1 MTAVGALLYTG
12 AAISRLPENRLKG
25 IMVTSNPFSSMFG
38 RSPFQPL
45 LAHIVKTNE
54 CADQLL
60 PFFEA
65 TLAND
70 WDKAAELREN
80 VTRLEHDADTLKT
93 ELRLNLPNTMF
104 LPVSRSDLLDLIS
117 VQDKIAN
124 KVRDITGIMLGRKM
138 RVPDELAEPMRNYI
152 RTSIACVAQARQ
164 ALEELKDLLE
174 SGFGKNVSDVMQKM
188 IRELHTLEHQA
199 DDQQITIRRQ
209 LFVLES
215 QLPPVDV
222 IFLYK
227 IIEWV
232 GELSD
237 RAERVGSRLQILTAR

>member
-1 MTAVGALLYTG
+1 MTEAEPIFILAP
-12 AAISRLPENRLKG
+12 AISRLPKNRLKG
-25 IMVTSNPFSSMFG
+25 IMVTSNPFSAMFG

-45 LAHIVKTNE
+45 LAHIVKAHD
-54 CADQLL
+54 CAEQLL

-65 TLAND
+65 ALQGD
-70 WDKAAELREN
+70 WESAARLREN
-80 VTRLEHDADTLKT
+80 VTRLEHEADVLKT

-138 RVPDELAEPMRNYI
+138 RIPEALAEPMRQYI
-152 RTSIACVAQARQ
+152 HTSVACVAQARQ

-174 SGFGKNVSDVMQKM
+174 SGFGRNVSDVMQKL
-188 IRELHTLEHQA
+188 IRELHTLEQQA
-199 DDQQITIRRQ
+199 DGQQVEIRRQ
-209 LFVLES
+209 LFELES
-215 QLPPVDV
+215 ELPPVDV
-222 IFLYK
+222 IFLYQ
-227 IIEWV
+227 IIDGI

>member
-1 MTAVGALLYTG
+1 
-12 AAISRLPENRLKG
+12 
-25 IMVTSNPFSSMFG
+25 MVTPNPFSAMFG

-45 LAHIVKTNE
+45 LAHIVKANE

-65 TLAND
+65 ALAGD
-70 WDKAAELREN
+70 WEAAEAHREA
-80 VTRLEHDADTLKT
+80 VTRLEHEADELKT

-104 LPVSRSDLLDLIS
+104 LPVSRTDILDLIS

-124 KVRDITGIMLGRKM
+124 KVRDITGIMLGRRM
-138 RVPDELAEPMRNYI
+138 QVPDPLAQPMRDYMQ
-152 RTSIACVAQARQ
+152 TSVACVAQARH

-174 SGFGKNVSDVMQKM
+174 SGFGRNVSDVMQKL
-188 IRELHTLEHQA
+188 IRELHVLEQQA
-199 DDQQITIRRQ
+199 DAQQVAIRRQ
-209 LFVLES
+209 LFELES

-227 IIEWV
+227 IIDWV

>member
-1 MTAVGALLYTG
+1 
-12 AAISRLPENRLKG
+12 
-25 IMVTSNPFSSMFG
+25 
-38 RSPFQPL
+38 
-45 LAHIVKTNE
+45 
-54 CADQLL
+54 
-60 PFFEA
+60 
-65 TLAND
+65 
-70 WDKAAELREN
+70 
-80 VTRLEHDADTLKT
+80 
-93 ELRLNLPNTMF
+93 MF

-138 RVPDELAEPMRNYI
+138 RVPNELADPMRDYM
-152 RTSIACVAQARQ
+152 RTSVACVSQARQ
-164 ALEELKDLLE
+164 ALEELKELLE
-174 SGFGKNVSDVMQKM
+174 SGFGRNVSDVIQNM

-199 DDQQITIRRQ
+199 DSQQIAIRRQ
-209 LFVLES
+209 LFELES

-232 GELSD
+232 GEVSD

>member
-1 MTAVGALLYTG
+1 
-12 AAISRLPENRLKG
+12 
-25 IMVTSNPFSSMFG
+25 MVTSNPFSAMFG

-45 LAHIVKTNE
+45 LAHIVKANE
-54 CADQLL
+54 CANLLL

-65 TLAND
+65 TFAGD
-70 WDKAAELREN
+70 WDAAAELREQ
-80 VTRLEHDADTLKT
+80 VTTLEHEADTLKT
-93 ELRLNLPNTMF
+93 ELRLNLPNSMF

-138 RVPDELAEPMRNYI
+138 RVPDELADLMREYMA
-152 RTSIACVAQARQ
+152 TSVACVAQARQ

-174 SGFGKNVSDVMQKM
+174 SGFGRNVSDVMQNM
-188 IRELHTLEHQA
+188 IRELHVLEHQA
-199 DDQQITIRRQ
+199 DDQQVAIRRR
-209 LFVLES
+209 LFELES

-227 IIEWV
+227 IIDWV
-232 GELSD
+232 GEVSD

>member
-1 MTAVGALLYTG
+1 
-12 AAISRLPENRLKG
+12 
-25 IMVTSNPFSSMFG
+25 MVTSNPFSAMFG

-45 LAHIVKTNE
+45 LAHIVKANE

-65 TLAND
+65 TLVGD
-70 WDKAAELREN
+70 WDKATTLREN

-138 RVPDELAEPMRNYI
+138 RVPDTLAEPMRDYMT
-152 RTSIACVAQARQ
+152 TSVACVAQARQ
-164 ALEELKDLLE
+164 ALEELKELLE
-174 SGFGKNVSDVMQKM
+174 SGFGRNVSDVMQTM
-188 IRELHTLEHQA
+188 ICELHTLEHQA
-199 DDQQITIRRQ
+199 DDQQVAIRRQ
-209 LFVLES
+209 LFELES
-215 QLPPVDV
+215 TLPPVDV

-232 GELSD
+232 GEVSD

>member
-1 MTAVGALLYTG
+1 
-12 AAISRLPENRLKG
+12 
-25 IMVTSNPFSSMFG
+25 MVTPNPFAAMFG

-45 LAHIVKTNE
+45 LAHIVKAND

-65 TLAND
+65 TMVGD
-70 WDKAAELREN
+70 WAAAEGHRET
-80 VTRLEHDADTLKT
+80 VTRLEHEADELKT

-104 LPVSRSDLLDLIS
+104 LPVSRTDLLDLIS

-124 KVRDITGIMLGRKM
+124 KVRDITGIMLGRRM
-138 RVPDELAEPMRNYI
+138 QVPEALAQPMRDYI
-152 RTSIACVAQARQ
+152 QTSVACVAQARQ

-174 SGFGKNVSDVMQKM
+174 SGFGRNVAEVLQKM
-188 IRELHTLEHQA
+188 IRELHVLENQA
-199 DDQQITIRRQ
+199 DGQQVAIRRI
-209 LFVLES
+209 LFELES

-222 IFLYK
+222 IFLYQ
-227 IIEWV
+227 IIDWI
-232 GELSD
+232 GEVSD

>member
-1 MTAVGALLYTG
+1 
-12 AAISRLPENRLKG
+12 
-25 IMVTSNPFSSMFG
+25 MVTSNPFSSMFG

-45 LAHIVKTNE
+45 LAHIVKANE

-65 TLAND
+65 TLASD
-70 WDKAAELREN
+70 WESAARLREN
-80 VTRLEHDADTLKT
+80 VTRLEHEADELKT

-124 KVRDITGIMLGRKM
+124 KVRDITGIMVGRKM
-138 RVPDELAEPMRNYI
+138 QVPVSLAGPMRDYI
-152 RTSIACVAQARQ
+152 RTSVKCVAQARQ
-164 ALEELKDLLE
+164 ALEELQDLLD
-174 SGFGKNVSDVMQKM
+174 SAFGRNVADVLQNM
-188 IRELHTLEHQA
+188 IRELHVLEHQT
-199 DDQQITIRRQ
+199 DSQQVAIRRQ
-209 LFVLES
+209 LFALEEE
-215 QLPPVDV
+215 LPPVDV

-227 IIEWV
+227 IIDGI

>member
-1 MTAVGALLYTG
+1 
-12 AAISRLPENRLKG
+12 
-25 IMVTSNPFSSMFG
+25 MVTPNPFSAMFG

-45 LAHIVKTNE
+45 LAHIVKANE

-65 TLAND
+65 ALVGD
-70 WDKAAELREN
+70 WEAAAAHRET
-80 VTRLEHDADTLKT
+80 VTRLEHEADELKT

-104 LPVSRSDLLDLIS
+104 LPVSRTDILDLIS

-124 KVRDITGIMLGRKM
+124 KVRDITGIMLGRRMQVPEPLAQQM
-138 RVPDELAEPMRNYI
+138 RDYMQTAV
-152 RTSIACVAQARQ
+152 ACVAQARH

-174 SGFGKNVSDVMQKM
+174 SGFGRNVSDVMQKL
-188 IRELHTLEHQA
+188 IRELHLLEQQA
-199 DDQQITIRRQ
+199 DSQQVAIRRQ
-209 LFVLES
+209 LFELES

-227 IIEWV
+227 IIDWV

>member
-1 MTAVGALLYTG
+1 
-12 AAISRLPENRLKG
+12 
-25 IMVTSNPFSSMFG
+25 MVTPNPFSAMFG

-45 LAHIVKTNE
+45 LAHIVKAND

-65 TLAND
+65 TLAGD
-70 WDKAAELREN
+70 WASAEEHRKT
-80 VTRLEHDADTLKT
+80 VTRLKHEADELKT

-104 LPVSRSDLLDLIS
+104 LPVSRTDLLDLIS

-124 KVRDITGIMLGRKM
+124 KVRDITGIMLGRRM
-138 RVPDELAEPMRNYI
+138 QVPEALAHPMRDYI
-152 RTSIACVAQARQ
+152 QTSVACVAQSRQ

-174 SGFGKNVSDVMQKM
+174 SGFGRNVAEVMQKL
-188 IRELHTLEHQA
+188 IRELHVLENQA
-199 DDQQITIRRQ
+199 DGQQVAIRRI
-209 LFVLES
+209 LFELES

-222 IFLYK
+222 IFLYQ
-227 IIEWV
+227 IIDWV

-237 RAERVGSRLQILTAR
+237 RAERVGSRLEVLTAG

>member
-1 MTAVGALLYTG
+1 
-12 AAISRLPENRLKG
+12 
-25 IMVTSNPFSSMFG
+25 MVKSNPFSAMFG

-45 LAHIVKTNE
+45 LAHIGKANE

-65 TLAND
+65 SLAGD
-70 WDKAAELREN
+70 WDEAARIREGI
-80 VTRLEHDADTLKT
+80 TRLEHEADSLKT
-93 ELRLNLPNTMF
+93 ELRLNLPNTLF

-124 KVRDITGIMLGRKM
+124 KVRDITGIMLGRRM
-138 RVPDELAEPMRNYI
+138 QVPGELAQPMRDYMQ
-152 RTSIACVAQARQ
+152 TAVACVAQARQ
-164 ALEELKDLLE
+164 ALEELQDLLE
-174 SGFGKNVSDVMQKM
+174 SGFGSHVSDVMQNL
-188 IRELHTLEHQA
+188 IRELHTFEQQA
-199 DDQQITIRRQ
+199 DQQQIAIRRL
-209 LFVLES
+209 LFDLEDR
-215 QLPPVDV
+215 LKPVDV

-227 IIEWV
+227 IIDWV

>member
-1 MTAVGALLYTG
+1 MA
-12 AAISRLPENRLKG
+12 
-25 IMVTSNPFSSMFG
+25 TSNPFSAMFG
-38 RSPFQPL
+38 RSPFHPL
-45 LAHIVKTNE
+45 LAHIVKANE

-65 TLAND
+65 TLAGD
-70 WDKAAELREN
+70 WEKAAELREN
-80 VTRLEHDADTLKT
+80 VTRLEHEADVLKT
-93 ELRLNLPNTMF
+93 ELRLNLPNTLF

-124 KVRDITGIMLGRKM
+124 KVRDITGIMMGRKM
-138 RVPDELAEPMRNYI
+138 CVPDELADLMRDYI
-152 RTSIACVAQARQ
+152 VTSVACVSHARQ
-164 ALEELKDLLE
+164 ALEELKELLE
-174 SGFGKNVSDVMQKM
+174 SGFGRTVSDVMRNM
-188 IRELHTLEHQA
+188 IRELHNFEHQA
-199 DDQQITIRRQ
+199 DDQQVAIRRR
-209 LFVLES
+209 LFQLES

>member
-1 MTAVGALLYTG
+1 
-12 AAISRLPENRLKG
+12 
-25 IMVTSNPFSSMFG
+25 MVTSNPFSSMFG

-45 LAHIVKTNE
+45 LAHIVKANE

-138 RVPDELAEPMRNYI
+138 RVPAELAEPMCNYI
-152 RTSIACVAQARQ
+152 RTSVACVAQARQ

-209 LFVLES
+209 LFALES
-215 QLPPVDV
+215 ELPPVDV